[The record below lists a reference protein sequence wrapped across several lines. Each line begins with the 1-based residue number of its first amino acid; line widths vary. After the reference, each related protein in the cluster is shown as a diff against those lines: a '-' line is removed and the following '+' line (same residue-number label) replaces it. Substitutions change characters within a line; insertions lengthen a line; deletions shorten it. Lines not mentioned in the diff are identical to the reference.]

1 MANLKSQGCAIF
13 LSDDASP
20 EVFTEVGQVMS
31 ISGPD
36 GSTGEIDV
44 TNLASTIKEFVPSL
58 PDMGTV
64 SCETSW
70 DHATTANNHAAIN
83 TAFLAQTTKS
93 WQIRLSDS
101 PQTVIAFLGF
111 PNSFSTSIGVDD
123 KVGMTFGVRI
133 TDTYSIT

>member
-1 MANLKSQGCAIF
+1 MANLKSQGCGIF
-13 LSDDASP
+13 LSDGASP
-20 EVFTEVGQVMS
+20 EVYTEVGQVMS

-64 SCETSW
+64 SCEASW
-70 DHATTANNHAAIN
+70 DHATTANNHAAIS
-83 TAFLAQTTKS
+83 TAFLAQETKN
-93 WQIRLSDS
+93 WEIRLSDS
-101 PQTVIAFLGF
+101 PRTVVAFSGF

-123 KVGMTFGVRI
+123 KVGLTFGVRI
-133 TDTYSIT
+133 IDTYSVT

>member
-1 MANLKSQGCAIF
+1 MANLKSQGCAIY

-20 EVFTEVGQVMS
+20 EVWAEVGQVMS

-44 TNLASTIKEFVPSL
+44 TNLSSTIKEFVASL

-64 SCETSW
+64 SLECSW
-70 DHATTANNHAAIN
+70 DHATTANQHAAIN
-83 TAFLAQTTKS
+83 TAFLAQTTKH

-101 PQTVIAFLGF
+101 PRTVLDFNAF
-111 PNSFSTSIGVDD
+111 PNAFSTSIGVDD
-123 KVGMTFGVRI
+123 KVGLTIGLRI
-133 TDTYSIT
+133 TGLYTIT